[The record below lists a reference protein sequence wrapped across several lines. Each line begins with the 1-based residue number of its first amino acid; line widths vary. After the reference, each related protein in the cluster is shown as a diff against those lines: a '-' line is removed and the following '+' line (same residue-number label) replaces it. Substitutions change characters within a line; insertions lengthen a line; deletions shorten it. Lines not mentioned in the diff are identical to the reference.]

1 MLGFSA
7 VAQTPLAALPAG
19 GTDFSVA
26 VNAGVDL
33 SAAVSR
39 DVARILSA
47 GVNAVAAVEREIGKL
62 AAAGVDL
69 AALTI
74 RSVALGVA
82 AVVSI
87 MVSVSTISEFVTSI
101 TSRLGG
107 GTRNGGV
114 FGGGL
119 QGSVSA
125 FGGNRMGSA
134 VSGLTRIFGR
144 SGGGTTIKGN

>member
-1 MLGFSA
+1 MLGFSTL
-7 VAQTPLAALPAG
+7 AQTPLASLPTG
-19 GTDFSVA
+19 GTDFPVSVD
-26 VNAGVDL
+26 AGVDL

-39 DVARILSA
+39 EAAKIVSA
-47 GVNAVAAVEREIGKL
+47 GLNAVAVVEREVGKL
-62 AAAGVDL
+62 AAAGVNL

-74 RSVALGVA
+74 RSVGFGVVPLVA
-82 AVVSI
+82 TVF
-87 MVSVSTISEFVTSI
+87 SVSSISEFVTSI

-107 GTRNGGV
+107 GTRNGGML
-114 FGGGL
+114 GGGL
-119 QGSVSA
+119 RGAVRA